1 MKKSIPAFII
11 IACTTLLIPAMA
23 EEIRQ
28 LEWKDLVPTYL
39 NSQDPLAGL
48 SQDQKDL
55 VMWVISMLETL
66 PERGPETEEY
76 YEEIDKAMPSLKKAG
91 IDIEK
96 VMKKR
101 KEIQT
106 AIVDDLHGRVVR
118 MPGYLLPLE
127 LTGTKVTE
135 FLLVPYVGA
144 CIHVPPPPPNQIV
157 YVKTTPKEGYKHKG
171 LYDPVWVTGKM
182 TVKSLTRDLF
192 LVDGSTDVSIGYSL
206 AARKIEPY
214 E

>member
-1 MKKSIPAFII
+1 MKKIVLAFIIMAATTLSIPA
-11 IACTTLLIPAMA
+11 LA

-28 LEWKDLVPTYL
+28 LDWKDLIPSHL

-48 SQDQKDL
+48 TQIQKDA
-55 VMWVISMLETL
+55 VIWAINMLESL
-66 PERGPETEEY
+66 PEREPEEY
-76 YEEIDKAMPSLKKAG
+76 YKEIEKAIPSLKKAD
-91 IDIEK
+91 IDINN

-106 AIVDDLHGRVVR
+106 AIVEDLHGRLVR

-127 LTGTKVTE
+127 VIDAKVTE
-135 FLLVPYVGA
+135 FLLVPYIGA

-157 YVKTTPKEGYKHKG
+157 YVKIIKEAYRHKG
-171 LYDPVWVTGKM
+171 LNDPVWVTGKM
-182 TVKSLTRDLF
+182 SVKSMTRDLY
-192 LVDGSTDVSIGYSL
+192 LVDGSADVSIGYAL
-206 AARKIEPY
+206 EARQVEPY

>member
-1 MKKSIPAFII
+1 MKKTVLAFIIMAVTTLSIPA
-11 IACTTLLIPAMA
+11 LA

-28 LEWKDLVPTYL
+28 LDWKDLIPKHL

-48 SQDQKDL
+48 PQGQKDL
-55 VMWVISMLETL
+55 AIWAINMLESL
-66 PERGPETEEY
+66 PERIPETEEFY
-76 YEEIDKAMPSLKKAG
+76 KEIDKAMPALTKAG

-101 KEIQT
+101 KELQT
-106 AIVDDLHGRVVR
+106 AIVDDLHGRLVR

-127 LTGTKVTE
+127 VVGAKVTE
-135 FLLVPYVGA
+135 FLLVPYIGA

-157 YVKTTPKEGYKHKG
+157 YVKVIKKAYLHKG

-182 TVKSLTRDLF
+182 SVKSMSRDLY
-192 LVDGSTDVSIGYSL
+192 LVDGSADVSIGYAL
-206 AARKIEPY
+206 EAKQVEPY

>member
-1 MKKSIPAFII
+1 MKKIALAFFIMAMTTLSIPA
-11 IACTTLLIPAMA
+11 LA

-28 LEWKDLVPTYL
+28 LGWKDLIPKHL

-48 SQDQKDL
+48 TQDQKDL
-55 VMWVISMLETL
+55 AIWVINMLESL
-66 PERGPETEEY
+66 PERGPQTEEDY
-76 YEEIDKAMPSLKKAG
+76 KEIEKDMPSLKEAG
-91 IDIEK
+91 IDISK

-106 AIVDDLHGRVVR
+106 AIVGDLNGRLVR
-118 MPGYLLPLE
+118 IPGYLLPLE
-127 LTGTKVTE
+127 IIGTKVTE
-135 FLLVPYVGA
+135 FLLVPYIGA

-157 YVKTTPKEGYKHKG
+157 YVKIVKKGYHHKG

-182 TVKSLTRDLF
+182 SVKSMTRDLY
-192 LVDGSTDVSIGYSL
+192 LVDGSADINIGY
-206 AARKIEPY
+206 AMEARQVEPY